1 MLLQNADHSDI
12 IEITET
18 GKSDMEVRNSQRSE
32 DMSYFGLA
40 DMNSANTLFSSL
52 NNNFSIGGSAGS
64 GNILAEYASIRS
76 GSYHK
81 LLKAYYSDTG
91 KSAVSDIVNPSTS
104 TSKDSTKQLSKMEN
118 AAESLKESADALMTR
133 GTKDV
138 FKQTTI
144 TKEDGTT
151 SKEYQKDAIYNKV
164 KSFIDD
170 YNSVVDVTEESN
182 TKSIAR
188 ASAQMIQLTNA
199 NKRLL
204 DDIGISINK
213 DDTLSI
219 DKDTFMAADMNKVK
233 SLFNGAGSYGYN
245 VGVKASMIDYYAQNE
260 ASKAN
265 TYGSSGKY
273 NYNYS
278 YGSNYS
284 NYI

>member
-1 MLLQNADHSDI
+1 
-12 IEITET
+12 
-18 GKSDMEVRNSQRSE
+18 MEVRNSQRSE

-81 LLKAYYSDTG
+81 LLKAYYSDTE

>member
-1 MLLQNADHSDI
+1 
-12 IEITET
+12 
-18 GKSDMEVRNSQRSE
+18 
-32 DMSYFGLA
+32 MSYFGLG
-40 DMNSANTLFSSL
+40 DINSVNTLFSSL
-52 NNNFSIGGSAGS
+52 GNSSSIGGSSAGS
-64 GNILAEYASIRS
+64 GSILAEYASIRS

-81 LLKAYYSDTG
+81 LLKAYYNDTG
-91 KSAVSDIVNPSTS
+91 SSAVSDMMNSSTS
-104 TSKDSTKQLSKMEN
+104 TAKDSTKQLSKMEN

-133 GTKDV
+133 GTKDI
-138 FKQTTI
+138 FKQTTV
-144 TKEDGTT
+144 KNADGTT
-151 SKEYQKDAIYNKV
+151 TKGFQKDAIYNKV
-164 KSFIDD
+164 NTFIED
-170 YNSVVDVTEESN
+170 YNSLVDATEESD

-188 ASAQMIQLTNA
+188 ASAQMIQMTNA

-219 DKDTFMAADMNKVK
+219 DKEAFMAADMNKVK
-233 SLFNGAGSYGYN
+233 SLFNGTGSYGYQ

-265 TYGSSGKY
+265 TYGSTGKY
-273 NYNYS
+273 NYNYT